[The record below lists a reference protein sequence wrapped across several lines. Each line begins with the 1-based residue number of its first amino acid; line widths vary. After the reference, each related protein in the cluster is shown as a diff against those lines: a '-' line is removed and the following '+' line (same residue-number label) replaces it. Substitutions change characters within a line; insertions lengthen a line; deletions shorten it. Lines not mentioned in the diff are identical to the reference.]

1 MSMYCYNEAC
11 TKDFLDL
18 EKDVILAK
26 QAGFDLIELRFDC
39 INKYLEK
46 HTLPCSSNATTFTVV
61 EPTSIPILRIL
72 SFVFYTLVGC
82 KSKEDVRDRTGSET
96 SLNIIYFSVGPASGS
111 RDSRLS
117 MTSRW
122 G

>member
-1 MSMYCYNEAC
+1 MFLIFNEI
-11 TKDFLDL
+11 F
-18 EKDVILAK
+18 I
-26 QAGFDLIELRFDC
+26 
-39 INKYLEK
+39 YLYRI
-46 HTLPCSSNATTFTVV
+46 HV
-61 EPTSIPILRIL
+61 ILRIL

-96 SLNIIYFSVGPASGS
+96 SLNIIYFSAVPASGS